1 MDARWIFA
9 FDGNSFLTKNAME
22 EIKHSIRKHGEVL
35 QYFVVPMARLVDNSQ
50 LLKGVDT
57 RPNSKEE
64 PQIIFRNDAEDVY
77 NPDMRYGRRSKVC
90 AVSMWKWSCYMVL
103 PSFSHLLTLPLEPF
117 FL

>member
-35 QYFVVPMARLVDNSQ
+35 KYFVVPMARLVDNSQ

-90 AVSMWKWSCYMVL
+90 AVGINDVRVK
-103 PSFSHLLTLPLEPF
+103 
-117 FL
+117 

>member
-9 FDGNSFLTKNAME
+9 FDGNSFLTKNAMG

-90 AVSMWKWSCYMVL
+90 SLSVWKWK
-103 PSFSHLLTLPLEPF
+103 E
-117 FL
+117 